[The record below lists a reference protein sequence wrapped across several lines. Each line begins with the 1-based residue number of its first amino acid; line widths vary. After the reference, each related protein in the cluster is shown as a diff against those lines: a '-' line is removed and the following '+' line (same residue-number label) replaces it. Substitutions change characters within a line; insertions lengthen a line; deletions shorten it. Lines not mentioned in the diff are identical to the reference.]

1 MALCQIRYGEGAVG
15 YQLISEVLHA
25 DPTNAQAGLI
35 LAEYHL
41 RSHHWDR
48 AAKVYDALIR
58 DDPTNYTA
66 LRGYHEVCLQSGR
79 PQDAVPAWSD
89 AVERAPD
96 RREFRSYFVW
106 ALALAG
112 DATTAEAARELLSE
126 DLHNPLACLALMLD
140 SLRRGDLADAVEW
153 IKRSAAGE
161 PVPKARE
168 FDRALAALRLL
179 HSRRQL
185 PNEVPLVEAALL
197 LHGGY
202 GAAARADARLRLD
215 EFLTAFP
222 ESRWSGLAQALRAE
236 LSDVPRRP

>member
-41 RSHHWDR
+41 RSHHWDQ
-48 AAKVYDALIR
+48 ATKVYDALIR

-89 AVERAPD
+89 AVEHAPH

-112 DATTAEAARELLSE
+112 DAATADAARDLLSE
-126 DLHNPLACLALMLD
+126 DPDNPLACLASMLV
-140 SLRRGDLADAVEW
+140 SLRGGDLTAAVEW
-153 IKRSAAGE
+153 AKRATAGK

-202 GAAARADARLRLD
+202 GGPARADAGRRVD

-222 ESRWSGLAQALRAE
+222 ESRWSGLARELRAE
-236 LSDVPRRP
+236 LSDVPERP